1 MSFSSKNVALFAFFF
16 FFLSLSQK
24 EREKIKTSDL
34 FLKPA
39 ESIEAQWCFSPGY
52 F

>member
-1 MSFSSKNVALFAFFF
+1 MSFSSKNVALFALLLL

-39 ESIEAQWCFSPGY
+39 ESIEAQVVF
-52 F
+52 FT

>member
-1 MSFSSKNVALFAFFF
+1 MFFSSKNVALFALLLL

-39 ESIEAQWCFSPGY
+39 ESIEAQVVF
-52 F
+52 FT

>member
-1 MSFSSKNVALFAFFF
+1 MSFSSKNVALFALLLLL

-39 ESIEAQWCFSPGY
+39 ESIEAQVVF
-52 F
+52 FT